1 MPRGNKQQFLL
12 LFAKGSFLNCN
23 CSVNMRL
30 KILNFELN
38 VRNSEN
44 RVISM
49 PMSYV
54 LWLKCRFHD
63 TIVTTQG
70 IALAI

>member
-1 MPRGNKQQFLL
+1 MPCGNKQQFLL

-23 CSVNMRL
+23 CSVNMRV

-63 TIVTTQG
+63 TIVMTQ
-70 IALAI
+70 